1 LDKYPF
7 SKQTYRKK
15 IDLAQALMNLREYN
29 RAIEHFQKLRP
40 FADGQTEAEIQ
51 FYIGQCYREMSN
63 FERAS
68 AEYLKVRYLTKPSKL
83 PWHVTALFE
92 AGRCLLKIKETEAAK
107 IIFEGIIKEQGSE
120 SNFGRFAQK
129 QLDDLENKDLSLTSK
144 NGTTN

>member
-1 LDKYPF
+1 
-7 SKQTYRKK
+7 
-15 IDLAQALMNLREYN
+15 LAQTLLNLKEYN
-29 RAIEHFQKLRP
+29 RAIEHFQRLLP
-40 FADGQTEAEIQ
+40 FSDEHTEAEIQ
-51 FYIGQCYREMSN
+51 FYIGQCYREMGN

-68 AEYLKVRYLTKPSKL
+68 AEYLKVKYLTKPSKL

-107 IIFEGIIKEQGSE
+107 TVFKRIIKEQGSE